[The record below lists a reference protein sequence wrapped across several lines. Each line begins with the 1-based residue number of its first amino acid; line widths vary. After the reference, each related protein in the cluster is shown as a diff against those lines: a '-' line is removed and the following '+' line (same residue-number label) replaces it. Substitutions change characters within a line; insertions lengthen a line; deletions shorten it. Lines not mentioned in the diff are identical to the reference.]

1 MYESPHRIADTLRG
15 LLAASCSSSPQAIS
29 SGTDVAEGREGG
41 EEEEE
46 EDDDDDE
53 GRSGSGGSNGAGA
66 GESAASTTEAEFAAG
81 QR

>member
-46 EDDDDDE
+46 DDDDDE